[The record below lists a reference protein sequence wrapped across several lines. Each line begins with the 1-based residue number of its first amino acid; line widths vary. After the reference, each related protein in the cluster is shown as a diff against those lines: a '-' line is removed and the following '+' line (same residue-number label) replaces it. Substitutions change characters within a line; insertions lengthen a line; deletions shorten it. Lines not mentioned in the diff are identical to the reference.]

1 MWTHPYIKFVICALF
16 CCVSRTLIIWC
27 ALAARRIASRSLE
40 DPEATAFLWAHEADD
55 LASCGRRTLR
65 ALRTRAGKREDKMR
79 PSGPFRGNY
88 CTMRYHVSHA
98 RRANRRSILQC
109 KKKKARGFPGN
120 ERGRNRAR
128 GTNGRIH
135 IDTTRSSL
143 RCMAFSQKKNL
154 IAITVGHNVS
164 FLSSLW
170 APGWSQGNRE
180 TVFHQHDR

>member
-1 MWTHPYIKFVICALF
+1 MSHAWASVVVTHVWTHPYIKFVICALF

-109 KKKKARGFPGN
+109 KKKRPGDFQV
-120 ERGRNRAR
+120 
-128 GTNGRIH
+128 TNGVVTGQGAR
-135 IDTTRSSL
+135 TGAFTLTRRVQVSGAWRS
-143 RCMAFSQKKNL
+143 AKKK
-154 IAITVGHNVS
+154 I
-164 FLSSLW
+164 
-170 APGWSQGNRE
+170 
-180 TVFHQHDR
+180 